1 MAKVSDRLRGGFD
14 SGETGGAL
22 SGLLAEEDEFDRR
35 TLWRLG
41 TWAAVSVGAVVV
53 ALITNQSSIGLR
65 HEQTASADLLKQ
77 AQQLQLTAKES
88 QNETRR
94 LASAV
99 DTLNSDRDRLY
110 SRVAVIEQGLDS
122 VTGAIARQGSASSSP
137 PAGASQSGSSQT
149 ASSQTSSSPTSA
161 NQANASQGNTSQG
174 NAGQANASV
183 SPPAVAN
190 PPAATPSP
198 ATSPTTSVAAA
209 ATAAVDPPAAKP
221 PPAPPVVGPVA
232 ATAPA
237 VVEKQDKEKQDK
249 QASKPPTPAE
259 PAPAAV
265 ASLSM
270 QQPAPAQQPSS
281 SLVASKS
288 MMGPPDPAAG
298 KLIEPA
304 APPKVVNSAPMPEVA
319 AVTPKAVAETEP
331 EPASAAPELTV
342 KRTEFGVDVGGA
354 NSIPGLRALWRGL
367 IKSRANAALTKLRPI
382 IVIKEN
388 TNGLGMQLRLVAG
401 PITDAAAAAKICAS
415 LTVSD
420 RSCST
425 AVFEG
430 QRLAVSTEE
439 ADKAESS
446 KAEAEPD
453 SKPAQAGSKFS
464 GHRHYYTGKH
474 PKAEEAPPKPEP
486 STFSSLIFG
495 RRKQD

>member
-1 MAKVSDRLRGGFD
+1 MAKDSDRLRGGFD
-14 SGETGGAL
+14 VGETGGAL
-22 SGLLAEEDEFDRR
+22 SGLLAEEDELDRR
-35 TLWRLG
+35 SLWRLG

-53 ALITNQSSIGLR
+53 ALIANQSSIGMR

-77 AQQLQLTAKES
+77 AQQLQLTARES

-122 VTGAIARQGSASSSP
+122 VTGAIARQGPAASSPQAAASQTGSSQASANPANANQGSASQANASVTP
-137 PAGASQSGSSQT
+137 PAGAS
-149 ASSQTSSSPTSA
+149 AKE
-161 NQANASQGNTSQG
+161 
-174 NAGQANASV
+174 
-183 SPPAVAN
+183 
-190 PPAATPSP
+190 PAATPSP
-198 ATSPTTSVAAA
+198 TVAPTPTASVAPAA
-209 ATAAVDPPAAKP
+209 IASVDPPAPKP
-221 PPAPPVVGPVA
+221 SPAPPVVAAVA

-237 VVEKQDKEKQDK
+237 VMEKQDKEKQDK
-249 QASKPPTPAE
+249 QASRPPAPAE
-259 PAPAAV
+259 PTPAAV
-265 ASLSM
+265 ASLSI
-270 QQPAPAQQPSS
+270 QQPAPGQQPSG

-304 APPKVVNSAPMPEVA
+304 APPKAVTSAPLPEIA
-319 AVTPKAVAETEP
+319 AVAPKAPTDTEH
-331 EPASAAPELTV
+331 ELASATPELTV
-342 KRTEFGVDVGGA
+342 QRTEFGVDVGGA

-367 IKSRANAALTKLRPI
+367 IKSRANTALTKLRPI

-430 QRLAVSTEE
+430 QRLAVDADEAGKTEPG
-439 ADKAESS
+439 

-453 SKPAQAGSKFS
+453 SKPALAGSKFS
-464 GHRHYYTGKH
+464 GHRHYYAGKH
-474 PKAEEAPPKPEP
+474 PRAEETPAKPEP

-495 RRKQD
+495 KRKQD

>member
-1 MAKVSDRLRGGFD
+1 MAKDSERLRGGFEV
-14 SGETGGAL
+14 GETGGAL
-22 SGLLAEEDEFDRR
+22 SGLLAEEDELDRR
-35 TLWRLG
+35 ALWRLG
-41 TWAAVSVGAVVV
+41 TWAAVSVGAVIV
-53 ALITNQSSIGLR
+53 ALITNQSSIGMR

-122 VTGAIARQGSASSSP
+122 VTGAIARQGPAPSSP
-137 PAGASQSGSSQT
+137 QAGANQSGSGQ
-149 ASSQTSSSPTSA
+149 AST
-161 NQANASQGNTSQG
+161 NQGNASQGNTSQ
-174 NAGQANASV
+174 ANASQ
-183 SPPAVAN
+183 AN
-190 PPAATPSP
+190 PSVTPSTGVSAKEPAPAPAAAPTPTAPVAPAAT
-198 ATSPTTSVAAA
+198 ASVE
-209 ATAAVDPPAAKP
+209 PPAAKLS
-221 PPAPPVVGPVA
+221 PAPPVVGPVA

-237 VVEKQDKEKQDK
+237 AIEKQDKEKQDK

-265 ASLSM
+265 ASLSV
-270 QQPAPAQQPSS
+270 QQPAPVQQPSG

-298 KLIEPA
+298 RLIEPA
-304 APPKVVNSAPMPEVA
+304 APPKAVTSAPMPEVA
-319 AVTPKAVAETEP
+319 AVTPKVVADTEP

-342 KRTEFGVDVGGA
+342 QRTEFGVDVGGA

-367 IKSRANAALTKLRPI
+367 IKSKTNAALTKLRPI

-420 RSCST
+420 RNCST

-430 QRLAVSTEE
+430 QRLAVDADE
-439 ADKAESS
+439 AGKTDSS
-446 KAEAEPD
+446 KPEAEPD
-453 SKPAQAGSKFS
+453 NKSAATGSKYS
-464 GHRHYYTGKH
+464 GHRHYYAGKH
-474 PKAEEAPPKPEP
+474 QRAEESPPPKPEP

-495 RRKQD
+495 KRKQD

>member
-1 MAKVSDRLRGGFD
+1 MAKDSDKLRGGFD
-14 SGETGGAL
+14 VGETGGAL
-22 SGLLAEEDEFDRR
+22 SGLLAEEDELDRR
-35 TLWRLG
+35 SLWRLG

-53 ALITNQSSIGLR
+53 ALIANQSSIGMR

-77 AQQLQLTAKES
+77 AQQLQLTTRES

-122 VTGAIARQGSASSSP
+122 VTGAIARQGPAASSP
-137 PAGASQSGSSQT
+137 QAGASQTGSSQ
-149 ASSQTSSSPTSA
+149 ASA
-161 NQANASQGNTSQG
+161 NPANASQGNTSQ
-174 NAGQANASV
+174 ANASATPPAGATKEPAAT
-183 SPPAVAN
+183 SSPAVA
-190 PPAATPSP
+190 PTASIAPAATAS
-198 ATSPTTSVAAA
+198 
-209 ATAAVDPPAAKP
+209 VDPPAAKP
-221 PPAPPVVGPVA
+221 SPAPPVVAAVA
-232 ATAPA
+232 ATPA
-237 VVEKQDKEKQDK
+237 VTEKQDK
-249 QASKPPTPAE
+249 QASAVTPSEPSPAVKSAATPPS
-259 PAPAAV
+259 APPSSAA
-265 ASLSM
+265 A
-270 QQPAPAQQPSS
+270 QPSG

-288 MMGPPDPAAG
+288 MMAPPDPAAG
-298 KLIEPA
+298 RLIEPA
-304 APPKVVNSAPMPEVA
+304 APPKAVTSAPMPEIA
-319 AVTPKAVAETEP
+319 AVAPKALADTEP

-342 KRTEFGVDVGGA
+342 RRTEFGVDVGGA

-367 IKSRANAALTKLRPI
+367 TKSRANGALTKLRPI

-430 QRLAVSTEE
+430 QRLAVSADE
-439 ADKAESS
+439 ADKTESS
-446 KAEAEPD
+446 KAEAEGD
-453 SKPAQAGSKFS
+453 NKPASAGSKS
-464 GHRHYYTGKH
+464 WGHRHYYAGKH
-474 PKAEEAPPKPEP
+474 QRVEEAAPKPEP

-495 RRKQD
+495 KRKQD

>member
-1 MAKVSDRLRGGFD
+1 MAKDSDRLRGGFD
-14 SGETGGAL
+14 VGETGGAL
-22 SGLLAEEDEFDRR
+22 SGLLAEEDELDRR
-35 TLWRLG
+35 SLWRLG

-53 ALITNQSSIGLR
+53 ALIANQSSIGMR

-77 AQQLQLTAKES
+77 AQQLQLTARES

-122 VTGAIARQGSASSSP
+122 VTGAIARQGPAASSP
-137 PAGASQSGSSQT
+137 QAAASQTGSS
-149 ASSQTSSSPTSA
+149 
-161 NQANASQGNTSQG
+161 QANASQASANQANTSQG
-174 NAGQANASV
+174 NASNTSQANASV
-183 SPPAVAN
+183 TPPTGASSSPQASAPVPVA
-190 PPAATPSP
+190 PAATAS
-198 ATSPTTSVAAA
+198 
-209 ATAAVDPPAAKP
+209 VDPPAAKP
-221 PPAPPVVGPVA
+221 SPAPVVAPVA
-232 ATAPA
+232 ATAPT
-237 VVEKQDKEKQDK
+237 VVEKKDT
-249 QASKPPTPAE
+249 QASKPPAPAE
-259 PAPAAV
+259 PVPAAV
-265 ASLSM
+265 ASLSI
-270 QQPAPAQQPSS
+270 QQPAPGQQPSG

-298 KLIEPA
+298 KLIEPP
-304 APPKVVNSAPMPEVA
+304 APPKAVTSAPLPEIA
-319 AVTPKAVAETEP
+319 AVAPKAPTDTEH
-331 EPASAAPELTV
+331 EPASATPELTV
-342 KRTEFGVDVGGA
+342 LRTEFGVDVGGA

-367 IKSRANAALTKLRPI
+367 IKSKANAALTKLRPI

-430 QRLAVSTEE
+430 QRLAVDADE
-439 ADKAESS
+439 AGKTESS
-446 KAEAEPD
+446 KPEAEPD
-453 SKPAQAGSKFS
+453 SKPAVAGSKYS
-464 GHRHYYTGKH
+464 GHRHYYAGKH
-474 PKAEEAPPKPEP
+474 QRAEESPPPKPEP

-495 RRKQD
+495 KRKQD

>member
-1 MAKVSDRLRGGFD
+1 MAKVSDRRRGSFEKEDG
-14 SGETGGAL
+14 GGAL

-53 ALITNQSSIGLR
+53 ALIANQSSIGMR
-65 HEQTASADLLKQ
+65 HEQTASADLMKQ
-77 AQQLQLTAKES
+77 AQQLQLTARES

-99 DTLNSDRDRLY
+99 DTLNSDRARLY
-110 SRVAVIEQGLDS
+110 SRVGVLEQGLDS
-122 VTGAIARQGSASSSP
+122 VTGAIARQGSASSP
-137 PAGASQSGSSQT
+137 PQTGANQTGASQ
-149 ASSQTSSSPTSA
+149 PSA
-161 NQANASQGNTSQG
+161 NQANASQGNTSQAIA
-174 NAGQANASV
+174 NVTAPASAAASPQASAPSPAVSPAASV
-183 SPPAVAN
+183 T
-190 PPAATPSP
+190 PAATASI
-198 ATSPTTSVAAA
+198 
-209 ATAAVDPPAAKP
+209 DPPAAKP
-221 PPAPPVVGPVA
+221 SQAPPVVGPVA
-232 ATAPA
+232 ATTPA

-249 QASKPPTPAE
+249 QASKPPTPVE
-259 PAPAAV
+259 PVPAAV

-270 QQPAPAQQPSS
+270 QQSAPAQQPSG

-288 MMGPPDPAAG
+288 MMGPPDPAAA

-319 AVTPKAVAETEP
+319 AVAPKVLAETEP

-367 IKSRANAALTKLRPI
+367 VKSRANGALTKLRPI

-430 QRLAVSTEE
+430 QRLAVNADE
-439 ADKAESS
+439 ADKTESS

-453 SKPAQAGSKFS
+453 NKPASAGSKS
-464 GHRHYYTGKH
+464 WGHRHYYTGKH
-474 PKAEEAPPKPEP
+474 TPKAEEAPPKPEP